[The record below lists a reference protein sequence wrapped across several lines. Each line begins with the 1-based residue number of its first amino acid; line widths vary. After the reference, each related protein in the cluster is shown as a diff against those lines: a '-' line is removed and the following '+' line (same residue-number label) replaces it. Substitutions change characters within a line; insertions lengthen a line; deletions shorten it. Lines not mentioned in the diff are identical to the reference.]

1 MPRFVDMILRVVSHW
16 ATVVVGI
23 VVLAVA
29 LFVYHKPTV
38 QATAPSQTYTTLG
51 LTPSQDAGILGG
63 IAAQR
68 QATAALQN
76 QVKTLES
83 KLARLEQKPPHPS
96 TDPKVTAALKQQLL
110 ALQQQVASSKRGQ
123 GATGPAAGVDP
134 GPPPVA
140 LRVIRQPQTSENG
153 GALKPGSA
161 SRIEIAP
168 RVNGHASLTPA
179 PYLPPQSFATGRVK
193 DGYTGLASLETFPV
207 TLEVTSAFSAPNGHT
222 VPLTGCRLGAT
233 ATPEEIT
240 ARGRLRLTKLTCIT
254 DAGKTIEQPVS
265 GYVTAS
271 DNVNG
276 QIAQVFWHER
286 EVVAA
291 FGKSA
296 VPVAIV
302 SLFRETRRVV
312 EVASLTGVVTNSGNV
327 VAQEVAKRMA
337 DIYLDKAEKL
347 ASPVIWV
354 EPDTPVYIYITDG
367 ARLEGFHTVAADPDP
382 LARRMLQ

>member
-1 MPRFVDMILRVVSHW
+1 MPRFIEYFLRFTSHW
-16 ATVVVGI
+16 ATVVIGI
-23 VVLAVA
+23 VGLAIMA
-29 LFVYHKPTV
+29 YVYNKPGA
-38 QATAPSQTYTTLG
+38 QASDTAPSSFQTPG
-51 LTPSQDAGILGG
+51 LAPSQDAGILGG

-68 QATAALQN
+68 QAMEALRGR
-76 QVKTLES
+76 VETLQH
-83 KLARLEQKPPHPS
+83 KLTRLEKKPPLPS
-96 TDPKVTAALKQQLL
+96 TDPNVTAALRDQLR
-110 ALQQQVASSKRGQ
+110 ALQQQVAARQQPAGRGQ
-123 GATGPAAGVDP
+123 PGDP
-134 GPPPVA
+134 VLTPPPTS
-140 LRVIRQPQTSENG
+140 LRVIRQESREKADAAGQGRT
-153 GALKPGSA
+153 
-161 SRIEIAP
+161 RIEIAKP
-168 RVNGHASLTPA
+168 GQGKADAPA
-179 PYLPPQSFATGRVK
+179 PYLPPQSFARGRVK

-222 VPLTGCRLGAT
+222 VPLTGCRFGAT

-240 ARGRLRLTKLTCIT
+240 ARGRLRLTNMTCVT
-254 DAGKTIEQPVS
+254 QTGQTIEQPVS

-327 VAQEVAKRMA
+327 VAQEVARRMA

-354 EPDTPVYIYITDG
+354 GPDTPVYIYITDG
-367 ARLEGFHTVAADPDP
+367 ARLEGLQTVAADAQP
-382 LARRMLQ
+382 LARRMLR